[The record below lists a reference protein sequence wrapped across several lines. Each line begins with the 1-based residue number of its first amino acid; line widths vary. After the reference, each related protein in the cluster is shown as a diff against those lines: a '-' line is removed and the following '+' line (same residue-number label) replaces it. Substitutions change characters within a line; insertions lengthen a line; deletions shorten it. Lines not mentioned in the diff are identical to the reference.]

1 MTDEHPSF
9 KDAAIEA
16 EFETGRRE
24 PTRGL
29 AWRHAVMR
37 MGRMIGGSIVVI
49 IGIILLPLPGP
60 GMVVIAVGLTI
71 LARDVA
77 WADRMLQRVRERL
90 PEDEH
95 GKLPRSSIVTM
106 CVLGTAGIIFS
117 IWFYFIR

>member
-1 MTDEHPSF
+1 MNDEHRF
-9 KDAAIEA
+9 RDAAIEA
-16 EFETGRRE
+16 EFETGKRE
-24 PTRGL
+24 PTRRA
-29 AWRHAVMR
+29 AWRHAVLR

-77 WADRMLQRVRERL
+77 WADRLLQRVRERL
-90 PEDEH
+90 PEDED

-106 CVLGTAGIIFS
+106 VLLGTAGIVFS